1 MSKTKI
7 TIALETIILFLGIM
21 LYYTNVIE
29 AELTIKMCMVPAFLL
44 LASQFSIG
52 KLFKKKE
59 A

>member
-7 TIALETIILFLGIM
+7 AIALGNFILLLGIM

-29 AELTIKMCMVPAFLL
+29 AELTIKVFMVPAFLIL
-44 LASQFSIG
+44 GSQLPISN
-52 KLFKKKE
+52 LFKKKE

>member
-7 TIALETIILFLGIM
+7 TIALGNSILFLGIM

-29 AELTIKMCMVPAFLL
+29 AELTIKVFMVPAFLIL
-44 LASQFSIG
+44 GSQLPISN
-52 KLFKKKE
+52 LFKKKE